1 MLLDAELYL
10 LKLSGNTEFR
20 GCFSMWGFRLSFL
33 SVASRGPIKSPGA
46 GPFPGSILRWQESLG
61 GVV

>member
-1 MLLDAELYL
+1 
-10 LKLSGNTEFR
+10 
-20 GCFSMWGFRLSFL
+20 MWGFRLSFL
-33 SVASRGPIKSPGA
+33 SVASRDPIKAPGA